1 MIRPEAKSWLLRN
14 REALAGAALTVLGL
28 WWLAGPGG
36 LLKLPAIGLMAGGA
50 ALSWV
55 GLQRLRFRTAG
66 DGQGVVQVT
75 EGQVAYLGPVTGGA
89 LSLQEVSAL
98 TLDRR
103 RPPGA
108 WVLDQPGRES
118 LVIPVN
124 AEGAEALFDAFASLP
139 GLRTAL
145 MLAALQRND
154 LHRTVIWRRD
164 TRADAQLPLH

>member
-1 MIRPEAKSWLLRN
+1 MIRPEAKSWLLRH
-14 REALAGAALTVLGL
+14 REALAGAALAVLGF

-36 LLKLPAIGLMAGGA
+36 LLRLPAVGLIAGGG
-50 ALSWV
+50 ALLWV
-55 GLQRLRFRTAG
+55 GRQRSRFRAAG

-89 LSLQEVSAL
+89 LSLHEVSVL

-103 RPPGA
+103 HPPGA
-108 WVLDQPGRES
+108 WVLEQPGQDS

-124 AEGAEALFDAFASLP
+124 ALGAEALFDAFASLP
-139 GLRTAL
+139 GLRTAH
-145 MLAALQRND
+145 MLAALQSSD

-164 TRADAQLPLH
+164 TRTDAHLRLH